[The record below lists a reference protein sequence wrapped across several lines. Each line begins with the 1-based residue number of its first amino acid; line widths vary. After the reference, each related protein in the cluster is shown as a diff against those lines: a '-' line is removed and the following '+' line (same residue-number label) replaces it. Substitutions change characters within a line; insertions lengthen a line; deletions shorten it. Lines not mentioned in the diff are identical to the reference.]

1 MAKYVY
7 DKKTGTFQPRRF
19 SFLALL
25 RNIAGYLLASL
36 LVGVV
41 FYGVFALAFDTDREK
56 QLQQENRLLTEEH
69 DRMAAQLALLDS
81 TIGDLQV
88 RDREIYRDLFSADP
102 PRYFFEM
109 QDTLLSGD
117 LSSMREDDLVW
128 DSYAVTKRM
137 ESVSRQVTASLAEID
152 SVFAAGAVKPTA
164 IP

>member
-25 RNIAGYLLASL
+25 RNVAGYLLASL

-69 DRMAAQLALLDS
+69 DRMAAQLALLHAHGPCLFRISDTDS
-81 TIGDLQV
+81 RHGAH
-88 RDREIYRDLFSADP
+88 RRPGYRKDHEKY
-102 PRYFFEM
+102 RY
-109 QDTLLSGD
+109 QRQPAQKAQAALLAGK
-117 LSSMREDDLVW
+117 LAFPKPRED
-128 DSYAVTKRM
+128 SYSCR
-137 ESVSRQVTASLAEID
+137 S
-152 SVFAAGAVKPTA
+152 
-164 IP
+164 